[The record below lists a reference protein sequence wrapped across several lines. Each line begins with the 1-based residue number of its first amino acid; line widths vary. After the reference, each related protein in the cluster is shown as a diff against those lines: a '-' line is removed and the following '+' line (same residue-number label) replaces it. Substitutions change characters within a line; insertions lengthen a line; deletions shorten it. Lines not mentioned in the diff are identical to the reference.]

1 METEDEKPPEKKE
14 DDLAATEQ
22 QIGLQDEFIREIAQL
37 LDEDYTD
44 RIQELCRDLPA
55 PDAAELIVK
64 LDKTK
69 RHKLVEVLED
79 DLHPETFSYFDRDLL
94 NDLLEHM
101 SGKNI
106 AHIVNELD
114 SDDAISL
121 ITNLDE
127 ERQGNIV
134 RHLNRN
140 LRAAVEEGLTFPE
153 ASAGRMMQRE
163 FVAVPQFWTVGKT
176 VDYLRAAA
184 ATLPERFYNIFIV
197 DPMHRFIGA
206 VSLSHVLCA
215 QRAVKID
222 TLVEDEQV
230 TVPVMMDQE
239 QVAFL
244 FRRKDLLSAPV
255 VDDDNQ
261 LIGVIT
267 VDDVVDV
274 IEEEAQEDLLKMGG
288 VSNSDIFRPPLST
301 VRARF
306 WWLFIN
312 LGTAFIDT
320 FVISLFDKTIE
331 KIVVLAA
338 LMPVVASMGGNAGT
352 QTLAVIVRAIATKDL
367 TAANTWRTVIKELLV
382 GSINGILFGIIMIIG
397 VTVWYHNWK
406 LGGIMAAAMIINL
419 AAAGLSGALIPLA
432 LNKTGFDPA
441 HGHGLPH
448 HCYRRCGLRRLPWP
462 RELALVI
469 LAVPVSYFTVRVK
482 GMKKSFPSRL
492 TCAKSF
498 ITPVCSGEMWNMR
511 SGPSRASSSFGSL
524 PIGCR

>member
-1 METEDEKPPEKKE
+1 MEKNDGEILQDEKE
-14 DDLAATEQ
+14 DDGEIAEQ
-22 QIGLQDEFIREIAQL
+22 QVGLPDEFIREIAEL
-37 LDEDYTD
+37 LDQDYTD

-64 LDKTK
+64 LDGT
-69 RHKLVEVLED
+69 RRRKLVEVLED

-94 NDLLEHM
+94 NELLDHM

-106 AHIVNELD
+106 ATIVNELD

-121 ITNLDE
+121 ITNLE
-127 ERQGNIV
+127 EDRQSNIV

-163 FVAVPQFWTVGKT
+163 FVAIPQFWTVGKT

-197 DPMHRFIGA
+197 DPMHRFVGA
-206 VSLSHVLCA
+206 VVLSHVLCA
-215 QRAVKID
+215 QRGVKID
-222 TLVEDEQV
+222 TLVEEEHV
-230 TVPVMMDQE
+230 TVPVTMDQE

-255 VDDDNQ
+255 VDEDNQ

-274 IEEEAQEDLLKMGG
+274 IQEEAQEDLLKMGG
-288 VSNSDIFRPPLST
+288 VSNSDIFRTPIST

-320 FVISLFDKTIE
+320 FVISFFENTIE
-331 KIVVLAA
+331 KIVVLAS

-352 QTLAVIVRAIATKDL
+352 QTLAVVVRAIATQDL
-367 TAANTWRTVIKELLV
+367 TSSNTWRTVGKELLV
-382 GSINGILFGIIMIIG
+382 GSINGLLFGIIMVIG
-397 VTVWYHNWK
+397 VTYWYHDWK
-406 LGGIMAAAMIINL
+406 LGGIMAAAMVINL
-419 AAAGLSGALIPLA
+419 AAAGLSGTLIPLA
-432 LNKTGFDPA
+432 LNRGGFDPA
-441 HGHGLPH
+441 HSATVFLTTVTDVVGFVAFLGLAT
-448 HCYRRCGLRRLPWP
+448 W
-462 RELALVI
+462 I
-469 LAVPVSYFTVRVK
+469 
-482 GMKKSFPSRL
+482 M
-492 TCAKSF
+492 
-498 ITPVCSGEMWNMR
+498 M
-511 SGPSRASSSFGSL
+511 
-524 PIGCR
+524 

>member
-1 METEDEKPPEKKE
+1 METEDDRVENKKE
-14 DDLAATEQ
+14 SAGDDNAAEQ
-22 QIGLQDEFIREIAQL
+22 QQVGLPDEFIREIADL
-37 LDEDYTD
+37 LDQNYTD
-44 RIQELCRDLPA
+44 RIQELCRELPA

-64 LDKTK
+64 LDSTR

-79 DLHPETFSYFDRDLL
+79 DLHPETFSYLDRGLL

-106 AHIVNELD
+106 ATIVNELD

-127 ERQGNIV
+127 ERQSNIV

-184 ATLPERFYNIFIV
+184 ATLPERFYNVFIV
-197 DPMHRFIGA
+197 DPMHRFVGA

-222 TLVEDEQV
+222 TLVDEEHV
-230 TVPVMMDQE
+230 TVPVTMDQE

-274 IEEEAQEDLLKMGG
+274 IQEEAQEDLLKMGG
-288 VSNSDIFRPPLST
+288 VSNSDIFRPTFST

-320 FVISLFDKTIE
+320 FVISFFENTIE
-331 KIVVLAA
+331 KIVVLAS

-352 QTLAVIVRAIATKDL
+352 QTLAVVVRALATKDL
-367 TAANTWRTVIKELLV
+367 TAANTWRTVWKELLV
-382 GSINGILFGIIMIIG
+382 GSINGILFGIVMVIG
-397 VTVWYHNWK
+397 VTIWYHDWK
-406 LGGIMAAAMIINL
+406 LGGIMAAAMVINL
-419 AAAGLSGALIPLA
+419 AAAGLAGTMIPLA

-441 HGHGLPH
+441 HSATVFLTTVTDVVGFVAFLGLAQ
-448 HCYRRCGLRRLPWP
+448 W
-462 RELALVI
+462 I
-469 LAVPVSYFTVRVK
+469 
-482 GMKKSFPSRL
+482 M
-492 TCAKSF
+492 
-498 ITPVCSGEMWNMR
+498 M
-511 SGPSRASSSFGSL
+511 
-524 PIGCR
+524 